1 MRLLILTSRLYDF
14 SSDCYQIGGVETYL
28 RNLASVARGCGFEV
42 HAFFYSVED
51 RIAVLSDGLIAHGVY
66 VDGTRS
72 TSKLEEKAREVGNID
87 EDILLFGTSI
97 VACKTAF
104 KKVIAIQHGIYWDCE
119 TIHGMGIASRA
130 ASTAARAFQAKQI
143 LDQHSCV
150 SRMVC
155 VDLNYVNWMRA
166 LSVHNRLPY
175 TYIPNFADT
184 SQAVPDRRDDGKVRI
199 VFARRFEEIRGC
211 GLLID
216 VMPRILREHPEVEL
230 TVAGGGS
237 LEANLHDA
245 FDGDD
250 RVTFTRYDAG
260 ESIAFHGQFD
270 IALVPSVASEGTS
283 LSLLEAMAA
292 GCAVVATDVGGM
304 ANIVLSGHNGLLV
317 RPEADDLHR
326 AVDTLVEETSLRSRL
341 AHIARQTVEDS
352 FSRERWAESWKDLL
366 RGLAIS

>member
-1 MRLLILTSRLYDF
+1 MRLLILTSRLYDY
-14 SSDCYQIGGVETYL
+14 SSHCYHIGGVETYL
-28 RNLASVARGCGFEV
+28 RNLALVARECGYEV
-42 HAFFYSVED
+42 HAFFCSEED
-51 RIAVLSDGLIAHGVY
+51 RTAVLADGLIAHAVH
-66 VDGTRS
+66 VDGPRS
-72 TSKLEEKAREVGNID
+72 MSTLEKRAREVGSID
-87 EDILLFGTSI
+87 EDILLFGTSVI
-97 VACKTAF
+97 ACKTAF
-104 KKVIAIQHGIYWDCE
+104 KKVISIQHGVYWDCE
-119 TIHGMGIASRA
+119 TIRGIGIVGRTG
-130 ASTAARAFQAKQI
+130 STAARALQAKQI

-166 LSVHNRLPY
+166 LSVANRLPY

-184 SQAVPDRRDDGKVRI
+184 SQAVSERRDDGRVRI

-216 VMPRILREHPEVEL
+216 VMPRVLREYPEVEL
-230 TVAGGGS
+230 SVAGGGS
-237 LEANLHDA
+237 LEADLHKA

-283 LSLLEAMAA
+283 LSLLEAMAS

-304 ANIVLSGHNGLLV
+304 SNIILSGHNGLLV

-326 AVDTLVEETSLRSRL
+326 AVDTLVEDASLRRKL
-341 AHIARQTVEDS
+341 ALNARQTVEDS
-352 FSRERWAESWKDLL
+352 FSRDRWAESWRDLL
-366 RGLAIS
+366 RGFAIS